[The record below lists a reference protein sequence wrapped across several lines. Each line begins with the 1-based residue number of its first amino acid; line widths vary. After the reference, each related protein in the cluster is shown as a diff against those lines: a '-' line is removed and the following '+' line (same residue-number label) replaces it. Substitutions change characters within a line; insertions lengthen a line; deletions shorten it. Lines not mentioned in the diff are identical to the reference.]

1 MDNLAV
7 DVLATVA
14 VLANASHEVAF
25 ARGRFEFQVR
35 VAFALNIAVSVGE
48 SALINHNYF
57 LVKRTI
63 SMQFPVFAQFSFLF
77 LRKVLAHA
85 EEARALQAKQLSVFL
100 ALEV

>member
-1 MDNLAV
+1 VDNLAV

-25 ARGRFEFQVR
+25 ARGGFEFRIR
-35 VAFALNIAVSVGE
+35 VAFAFNIAESVGE
-48 SALINHNYF
+48 STLINHNYF

-63 SMQFPVFAQFSFLF
+63 SMQVPVFAQFSFLF

-85 EEARALQAKQLSVFL
+85 EEA
-100 ALEV
+100 